1 MGDIGEPLWRREFV
15 PMPETEP
22 VHEPSPDV
30 DPLVE
35 EPAVEPAEAPEKESV
50 PA

>member
-15 PMPETEP
+15 PMPESEP
-22 VHEPSPDV
+22 VHEPSPDIT
-30 DPLVE
+30 
-35 EPAVEPAEAPEKESV
+35 PAVEPSKAPEKEKV